1 MFHGREH
8 PENGRLF
15 SEGCPGILGFARGVG
30 EPIAPALELTADP
43 TVLEGDENVAKLVFD
58 QFE

>member
-1 MFHGREH
+1 MAESIR
-8 PENGRLF
+8 RMV
-15 SEGCPGILGFARGVG
+15 GCFPRVVQAYSALARGVG